1 MHPALTR
8 LARVAVS
15 ESKSAHPASLSRHP
29 EEAEHDCWSLI
40 LSADPRARVH
50 LAHATAAL
58 GQSPVAV
65 ADLTAARQELLR
77 RRSHP
82 AVVVL
87 DADTRN
93 ALGLIDGLRAR
104 HDTPIVVCGQRGSG
118 HVRNPGALAD
128 GFVAK
133 PLEMAKTVA
142 ELGATVRR
150 SPAQRLAIRRARHS
164 LAAEG

>member
-1 MHPALTR
+1 MHPTLSR
-8 LARVAVS
+8 LARVAIT
-15 ESKSAHPASLSRHP
+15 ESKAAHPASACQSSF
-29 EEAEHDCWSLI
+29 EGAVGAWGLI
-40 LSADPRARVH
+40 VSADRHARVR
-50 LAHATAAL
+50 LSHATSAL
-58 GQSPVAV
+58 GQTPVAV
-65 ADLTAARQELLR
+65 ADVTAARQELLR
-77 RRSHP
+77 RTGHP

-93 ALGLIDGLRAR
+93 ALGLIEGLRAR
-104 HDTPIVVCGQRGSG
+104 RDTPIVVCGRRGSG
-118 HVRNPGALAD
+118 YVRSPSVAAD

-133 PLEMAKTVA
+133 PLDLAKTVA